1 MAVHL
6 TSHLFSCK
14 RGDSSLTMSVKIDLL
29 PGYVGLRRW
38 FKRLSY
44 GALALVALTA
54 AILFLLLRQGQQTL
68 EVYEQNRDAI
78 EPLAQAAEAAE
89 AATTTAISES
99 APKEAAVTFMVKAG
113 KTGPER
119 AALIDLVRRYIYGGA
134 VVSSIDLSDGQ
145 TVKINATVA
154 TPQDYAQFLLA
165 LRSGSVSNQGLLFAQ
180 DPRSNAVTA
189 SGIPGGPNERFI
201 LPVASTEPTIVSLP
215 LSIAS
220 NGTLKDRIEVP
231 VEPGGVST
239 QAAPGGMGG
248 PPPGMGGPPPGMG
261 GPPPGMGGPPP
272 SASPAP
278 SP

>member
-1 MAVHL
+1 
-6 TSHLFSCK
+6 
-14 RGDSSLTMSVKIDLL
+14 MSVKIDLL

-44 GALALVALTA
+44 GALALVAATA
-54 AILFLLLRQGQQTL
+54 AILFLLYRQGQQTL
-68 EVYEQNRDAI
+68 EVYQQN
-78 EPLAQAAEAAE
+78 LANIQPIAEAAE
-89 AATTTAISES
+89 RAQAATTASTEAA
-99 APKEAAVTFMVKAG
+99 APVDAAVTFMVRAG

-134 VVSSIDLSDGQ
+134 VVSSIDMSDGQ

-165 LRSGSVSNQGLLFAQ
+165 LRRGSASNPGGQLFAQ

-201 LPVASTEPTIVSLP
+201 LPVASTEPTIVTLP

-231 VEPGGVST
+231 VEPGGAPAG
-239 QAAPGGMGG
+239 AAQGGAGFPGG
-248 PPPGMGGPPPGMG
+248 PPPGAGGPPPGAG
-261 GPPPGMGGPPP
+261 GPPPGAPGGPPP
-272 SASPAP
+272 SASPGP
-278 SP
+278 PGG

>member
-1 MAVHL
+1 
-6 TSHLFSCK
+6 
-14 RGDSSLTMSVKIDLL
+14 MSVKIDLL

-44 GALALVALTA
+44 GALALVAATA
-54 AILFLLLRQGQQTL
+54 AILFLLYRQGQQTL

-78 EPLAQAAEAAE
+78 EPLALAAEAAQT
-89 AATTTAISES
+89 ATDTAIRES
-99 APKEAAVTFMVKAG
+99 GPKEAAVTFMVKAG
-113 KTGPER
+113 KTGTER

-145 TVKINATVA
+145 TAKINATVA
-154 TPQDYAQFLLA
+154 TPRDYAQFLLA
-165 LRSGSVSNQGLLFAQ
+165 LRSGSASNGGWLFAQ

-215 LSIAS
+215 LSVAS

-231 VEPGGVST
+231 VEPGGAST
-239 QAAPGGMGG
+239 QAAPGGPGG
-248 PPPGMGGPPPGMG
+248 PPPGFQGGPPPGFQ
-261 GPPPGMGGPPP
+261 PPSGPPP

-278 SP
+278 AP